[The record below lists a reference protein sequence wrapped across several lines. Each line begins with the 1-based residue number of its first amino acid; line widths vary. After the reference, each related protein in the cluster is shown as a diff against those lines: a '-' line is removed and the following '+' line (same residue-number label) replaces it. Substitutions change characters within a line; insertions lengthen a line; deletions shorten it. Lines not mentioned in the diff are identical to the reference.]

1 MVAEYK
7 SFESP
12 PPETPSRTP
21 LLERNANIA
30 AAPRH
35 ERNVIPYNRIDLG
48 EDPFDVR
55 ADDENDE
62 EEVEDDSTSLSSY
75 TPSSTGT
82 FATPSK
88 KPTKAEVR
96 AQKKAKKSAK
106 SQTKALKNQNRN
118 LASITSADVER
129 VAQVLHGDEAD
140 IIHDGSAHPLV
151 TDKTIEDVINRN
163 LNFVKNIQVHKQ
175 YLFRSVAAGRKETK
189 ERKRLKKRESK
200 GETMEDTVEMEE
212 VVSAIMIQLGVS
224 PCVVSASSG
233 SGISSMG
240 APFRTNNAITP
251 GRKRASSA
259 LAISPSPSA
268 FSNKSVMAV
277 VTKLRAAIKTD
288 LEKHE
293 NEVHARYVRA
303 GGFWRY
309 VGKTVFERMTEIAA
323 ELDVG
328 SGERWEKKRAREGR
342 IRSGSDDAAAEG
354 FAEED
359 GQE

>member
-1 MVAEYK
+1 
-7 SFESP
+7 
-12 PPETPSRTP
+12 
-21 LLERNANIA
+21 
-30 AAPRH
+30 
-35 ERNVIPYNRIDLG
+35 
-48 EDPFDVR
+48 
-55 ADDENDE
+55 
-62 EEVEDDSTSLSSY
+62 
-75 TPSSTGT
+75 
-82 FATPSK
+82 
-88 KPTKAEVR
+88 
-96 AQKKAKKSAK
+96 
-106 SQTKALKNQNRN
+106 
-118 LASITSADVER
+118 
-129 VAQVLHGDEAD
+129 
-140 IIHDGSAHPLV
+140 
-151 TDKTIEDVINRN
+151 
-163 LNFVKNIQVHKQ
+163 VHKQ
-175 YLFRSVAAGRKETK
+175 YLFRSVAAGRKENK

-200 GETMEDTVEMEE
+200 GETMEDTVETEE

-224 PCVVSASSG
+224 ACVVSASSG
-233 SGISSMG
+233 SGNSSLG

-268 FSNKSVMAV
+268 FGNKTVMAV

-342 IRSGSDDAAAEG
+342 TRSGSDDAAAEG